1 LKISDKIYKLQ
12 ENDVE
17 IKMKYFIFV
26 ISSII
31 FLSNTFNT
39 VFAQTAPNCKS
50 YFPEFKTAEELTQ
63 SKGMITKEKFNQI
76 MKMWDNPPKIPS
88 KAEAQEGVEKF
99 HREKIFENMKQLA
112 DKIKEL
118 QNTQTNAELVMA
130 NALNLTNLTGKEG
143 DRVTLYCYGASKRED
158 ALYEITQLNYLIAVT
173 LKSYETML
181 KYSK

>member
-1 LKISDKIYKLQ
+1 
-12 ENDVE
+12 
-17 IKMKYFIFV
+17 MKYFIFV